1 MAELAHNLSS
11 NLTHLRTARGLTQ
24 AQLAQS
30 AGIPRSTVTHME
42 SGAGNP
48 SLNNLARVAAALQ
61 VGIEALLAMPPNA
74 LRHVPAERL
83 SSRARAGGKATVID
97 LLPEPLVGFTLERIE
112 LKPAAQLRR
121 RAGSPGAQCCCHVVR
136 GEVICTAS
144 GEMVTLAAGD
154 VLVFRADQPHGF
166 RVSGGGREALIL
178 CSTLPAP
185 VAAA

>member
-11 NLTHLRTARGLTQ
+11 NLTHLRTARGMTQ

-83 SSRARAGGKATVID
+83 ASRERSGGKATVVD
-97 LLPEPLVGFTLERIE
+97 LLPEPLVGFALERIE
-112 LKPAAQLRR
+112 LRPAANLRR
-121 RAGSPGAQCCCHVVR
+121 RAGSPGSQCCCHVVQ

-144 GEMVTLAAGD
+144 GEMVTLSAGD
-154 VLVFRADQPHGF
+154 VLTFRADQPHGL
-166 RVSGGGREALIL
+166 RVSGGGRALVL
-178 CSTLPAP
+178 CVTLPAP